1 MAADRAFRPAA
12 PRPLGAARAGL
23 PPPAVPF
30 PAPGLAL
37 PAPQAPAA
45 GPARWG
51 AVVVSGLLHAGAAL
65 ALALASPFAGGDA
78 AGEAGQDSASL
89 PEPPALM
96 VEILTPAD
104 LVSDQPPPPPPTDLS
119 ALTPAAPAPPADL
132 PAPPPEALPDL
143 PKPAPQLALLSSD
156 TEPAAETAPPPPKP
170 KPKAEAKP
178 PAPEKPAKPPVQ
190 KAKPPAAPAPAPSG
204 AKAAGSGGGTKSGI
218 GGKAEASGL
227 SKSEVAD
234 LKAAWGAK
242 IQAQLE
248 RRRTYP
254 RDAGRA
260 EGLVLLE
267 LTVAPSGALLAVRV
281 IKSSG
286 AAVLDRAAVKAAQ
299 SAGRFPKAPA
309 QLTDPAYKLI
319 LQLKYDRRG

>member
-1 MAADRAFRPAA
+1 
-12 PRPLGAARAGL
+12 
-23 PPPAVPF
+23 
-30 PAPGLAL
+30 
-37 PAPQAPAA
+37 
-45 GPARWG
+45 
-51 AVVVSGLLHAGAAL
+51 
-65 ALALASPFAGGDA
+65 
-78 AGEAGQDSASL
+78 
-89 PEPPALM
+89 
-96 VEILTPAD
+96 
-104 LVSDQPPPPPPTDLS
+104 
-119 ALTPAAPAPPADL
+119 
-132 PAPPPEALPDL
+132 PPPEALPDL
-143 PKPAPQLALLSSD
+143 PRPAPQLALLSSD
-156 TEPAAETAPPPPKP
+156 TAPAAETAPPPPKP
-170 KPKAEAKP
+170 KPKADAKP

-190 KAKPPAAPAPAPSG
+190 KAKPPAGPAPSG
-204 AKAAGSGGGTKSGI
+204 AKAAGSGGGTTSGR

-242 IQAQLE
+242 IQAQIE

-260 EGLVLLE
+260 EGVVRLE

-309 QLTDPAYKLI
+309 QLTGPAYKLI